1 MSYSPDA
8 VPGRTSWVQRIS
20 ERLTRRLNRRLLAW
34 FLLISIVPLMAA
46 SVFGYGRSSTIMA
59 ELAQRFLVAYASLEA
74 EHVGDRIEKGL
85 RALHEV
91 ATGNE
96 VLSSAAERG
105 RAAIDGPVLQGY
117 LVELRSELKLFDA
130 LALFTADGAVVAA
143 TETSDHR
150 PVRASRP
157 ARIAFAE
164 FAAGAEG
171 TPPVLR
177 LVTPVFGSDTIPVG
191 YLVATVLRTETAAFL
206 ELPSYQDS
214 RIEGIIIDAERQT
227 LVTSPT
233 LDFLRGDR
241 VLSHPLVGAAAG
253 AVTGYHDLLG
263 RERIAAIA
271 DVPHSSWRFIAEVSA
286 TDALRPLRRLGSVSL
301 LMVLLFSSA
310 LVAAAVMVAREIVDP
325 VRRLAIAARRVA
337 AGDLSVRLPVRG
349 HDEVAELGHAF
360 NDMTAELADA
370 TGRVREMH
378 QREIERASQ
387 LATVGELASG
397 LAHEIKNPVIGITNG
412 LDLVRRQLAGN
423 TSLEPIMEEMA
434 RQLARIDTTVHDL
447 LAFARP
453 AAPQFGRL
461 IANEVIARAVRLII
475 PAAERAQVHIETLP
489 DPQGPHFQGDEGLVH
504 QALVNV
510 LMNALQ
516 ATPAGGT
523 IRLVAR
529 PDADHLAFEVSDTGR
544 GIPPESLP
552 NIFRPFFTTRHT
564 GTGLGLSITRGIVE
578 RHGGTVM
585 VQSTVGVGT
594 TITLR
599 FPVRP
604 EPVATTAE
612 ELPE

>member
-1 MSYSPDA
+1 MPLSPEA
-8 VPGRTSWVQRIS
+8 VPEWTSWVQRIS

-34 FLLISIVPLMAA
+34 FLLIALVPLVATSA
-46 SVFGYGRSSTIMA
+46 FGYGRSSTIMA
-59 ELAQRFLVAYASLEA
+59 ELAQRFLVAYARLEA
-74 EHVGDRIEKGL
+74 EHVGDRIEQGL
-85 RALHEV
+85 RTLHDIT
-91 ATGNE
+91 TGNE
-96 VLSSAAERG
+96 VLSAGAEQG
-105 RAAIDGPVLQGY
+105 RAATNGPVLQGY
-117 LVELRSELKLFDA
+117 LVDLRGELKVFDA
-130 LALFTADGAVVAA
+130 LALFTAEGAVVAA
-143 TETSDHR
+143 TEASDHR

-157 ARIAFAE
+157 SRIAFAE
-164 FAAGAEG
+164 FVPGAEG

-177 LVTPVFGSDTIPVG
+177 LVTPVFASDTIPVG
-191 YLVATVLRTETAAFL
+191 YLVATVLRAETAAFL
-206 ELPSYQDS
+206 ELPSYQEDK
-214 RIEGIIIDAERQT
+214 IEGIIVDAERQA

-233 LDFLRGDR
+233 LAFLRGDK
-241 VLSHPLVGAAAG
+241 VLSHPLVGAPSG
-253 AVTGYHDLLG
+253 AVTGYTDLLG
-263 RERIAAIA
+263 RERIAAVA
-271 DVPHSSWRFIAEVSA
+271 DVPHSSWRFIAELSA
-286 TDALRPLRRLGSVSL
+286 TDALRPLRRLGALSL
-301 LMVLLFSSA
+301 LMQMLFATA
-310 LVAAAVMVAREIVDP
+310 LVVASVMVAREIVDP

-412 LDLVRRQLAGN
+412 LDLVRRQLAGHS
-423 TSLEPIMEEMA
+423 SLEPIMDEMA
-434 RQLARIDTTVHDL
+434 RQLARIDMTVHDL

-461 IANEVIARAVRLII
+461 SANEVIARAVRLII
-475 PAAERAQVHIETLP
+475 PAAERAQVQIETLP

-552 NIFRPFFTTRHT
+552 NIFRPFYTTRHT

-594 TITLR
+594 TIMLR

-604 EPVATTAE
+604 EPMASAPE
-612 ELPE
+612 EPPE